1 MVLKDP
7 RRGRSIHI
15 PGIPSHNSTT
25 RPGDTGSAP
34 ATAKDTT
41 AEDIMNLERRT
52 DTRDPER
59 RKRIARIEG
68 ARKPTPPQDF
78 EDIEQS
84 I

>member
-1 MVLKDP
+1 MAMSFPAYPCQLLFPITPELAQVILKDP
-7 RRGRSIHI
+7 RRGKSIHI

-52 DTRDPER
+52 D
-59 RKRIARIEG
+59 A
-68 ARKPTPPQDF
+68 
-78 EDIEQS
+78 
-84 I
+84 